1 MKFLFYIFTLLF
13 SSFLLFIFFASYTNA
28 HFNEW
33 TVAKVYPSIALWN
46 GFDLYQ
52 TSKGPYILTVYGPGS
67 PFFYI
72 LSALGSSPK
81 SVISIASVIGSISL
95 IFISICC
102 FYNPQTKP
110 VSNTSTFFGF
120 CWLFIIFLDK
130 TTHSFFQIHHDLPI
144 IVYFT
149 LGSFLLLRKSNSY
162 DLFKLSFAFLF
173 LWMAFWTKI
182 VALPWLILPFIIKI
196 VISNQPGSP
205 LSLSWYKFLYAFLG
219 SGCVLL
225 LSFGL
230 LFGFNDIFFHLFQ
243 ATNSY
248 SFRECL
254 SLWGGSHELLISN
267 DLKSKID
274 ALFRLSILYA
284 NEYWILLLTNCF
296 ILFHQLRL
304 KDNILLAWLPISYF
318 LVLPFCLAALAKFG
332 GVENSLALAHAPAYA
347 ALLLQAARIL
357 DTLNFSEWF
366 KVSMAFLFTI
376 APALGSF
383 RTAKAIL
390 KDPSQSP
397 QQLAYEYLLEY
408 PNKPV
413 FFALAPLPNYLAD
426 GRIWDSGEALTY
438 STMMKPNALPVNAGI
453 NGPLEMN
460 YIAFGHPP
468 YSKSFFSNKFDLVTD
483 DETPTLSGWSIYRAI
498 PKADLKVK

>member
-1 MKFLFYIFTLLF
+1 MKFLVYISTLLL
-13 SSFLLFIFFASYTNA
+13 STILLFIFFASSTHS

-33 TVAKVYPSIALWN
+33 TVAKLFPSIALWN

-52 TSKGPYILTVYGPGS
+52 TSKGPYILTAYGPGS
-67 PFFYI
+67 PIFYI
-72 LSALGSSPK
+72 LSALGSSPE

-102 FYNPQTKP
+102 FYNPQTKSP
-110 VSNTSTFFGF
+110 SSTSIFFGF
-120 CWLFIIFLDK
+120 CWLFILFLDK

-144 IVYFT
+144 ILYFT
-149 LGSFLLLRKSNSY
+149 LSSFLILRKSNSY
-162 DLFKLSFAFLF
+162 NFIKLFIAFLF

-182 VALPWLILPFIIKI
+182 VSLPWLVLPFIVKI
-196 VISNQPGSP
+196 VSNQSGSL
-205 LSLSWYKFLYAFLG
+205 LSLSWDKFLYAFLG
-219 SGCVLL
+219 SGCALL

-230 LFGFNDIFFHLFQ
+230 LFGFEDIFFHLFQ

-254 SLWGGSHELLISN
+254 SLWGGQNEHLIPN
-267 DLKSKID
+267 EYTAKID

-304 KDNILLAWLPISYF
+304 KDNILLALLSISYF

-357 DTLNFSEWF
+357 DILNFSEWF

-413 FFALAPLPNYLAD
+413 FFALAPLPNYLAN

-438 STMMKPNALPVNAGI
+438 STMMKPNALPANAGI
-453 NGPLEMN
+453 NGPLEMS

-468 YSKSFFSNKFDLVTD
+468 YSKSFFSKKFNLVTD
-483 DETPTLSGWSIYRAI
+483 DETPKLSGWSIYRAI